1 MNAFIAI
8 SVIIGFFILNAV
20 IIKLAH
26 RKQDTLEE
34 FAVGGRSFPWYL
46 SMFGFIGAWYVGAMY
61 TGWFADSA
69 NLGLFAQ
76 YLALY
81 SLGSMVV
88 MFAIVRPVWI
98 WGKEYQLETNADLA
112 ALRYRSKKFGTFI
125 AITTFLFWSPWL
137 IVEIKT
143 IGYLISAATYGTIS
157 FNVGLVLVS
166 LFVVVYCWI
175 GGARA
180 SAVGALVQGVF
191 FTIVGTVLVLY
202 LIVQAYGGILP
213 MFKELAATAPELLVI
228 SDRVGYGSWSSA
240 IIVGALGGMMMPGVF
255 IRMYMAKNVTE
266 SKKAV
271 LVVPLIGALFTILL
285 LWLGLGSRLIDGFP
299 DDAQAGAFWI
309 ADQFGGPI
317 SLGLMGVFALAAS
330 MSTISAA
337 TITAAV
343 MIGKNIL
350 APLNLSRQKTLTVSK
365 IATLLVG
372 LIAIGIATMEIGRLV
387 SIILYVYDCIVQV
400 AIPLVLGL
408 FWKRGNVYGAFTG
421 TITGMIVVLTAGVFP
436 WLTDWAGSW
445 SPGSI
450 GLLYNLILYVAVSL
464 LTKKQAHVEELFNTL
479 HSYSENAKQKS
490 EIEET
495 TLKAL

>member
-1 MNAFIAI
+1 MNALIAI
-8 SVIIGFFILNAV
+8 GVIIGFFIINAV

-26 RKQDTLEE
+26 RKQDSLEE

-81 SLGSMVV
+81 SLGSMV
-88 MFAIVRPVWI
+88 MMYTIVRPVWV

-112 ALRYRSKKFGTFI
+112 ELRYGSKKFGTFI

-143 IGYLISAATYGTIS
+143 IGYLISAATYGTVP
-157 FNVGLVLVS
+157 FTLGLVLVS
-166 LFVVVYCWI
+166 LFVVVYCWL

-191 FTIVGTVLVLY
+191 FTIVGTALVLY
-202 LIVQAYGGILP
+202 LMFQAYGGISP
-213 MFKELAATAPELLVI
+213 MFKQIAETAPELLVI
-228 SDRVGYGSWSSA
+228 SDNVGYGGWSSA
-240 IIVGALGGMMMPGVF
+240 IIIGALGGMMMPGVF
-255 IRMYMAKNVTE
+255 IRMYMTKNVTE

-271 LVVPLIGALFTILL
+271 LIVPFIGAIFTILL
-285 LWLGLGSRLIDGFP
+285 LWLGLGSGLLDGFP
-299 DDAQAGAFWI
+299 DDAQSGAFWI
-309 ADQFGGPI
+309 ADQFGGPAA
-317 SLGLMGVFALAAS
+317 LGLMGVFALAAS

-337 TITAAV
+337 TLTAAV

-350 APLNLSRQKTLTVSK
+350 APLNLSRDQTLKVSK
-365 IATLLVG
+365 IATLFVG
-372 LIAIGIATMEIGRLV
+372 LIAIGIATLEIGRLV

-400 AIPLVLGL
+400 AVPMVLGL
-408 FWKRGNVYGAFTG
+408 FWRRGNVYGAFTG
-421 TITGMIVVLTAGVFP
+421 TSAGMLVVLTAGIFP

-445 SPGSI
+445 SAGSV
-450 GLLYNLILYVAVSL
+450 GLLYNLILYIVVSL
-464 LTKKQAHVEELFNTL
+464 LTKKQRHVDGLFETLENYQAQEEKA
-479 HSYSENAKQKS
+479 EEKS
-490 EIEET
+490 S
-495 TLKAL
+495 LKAL